1 MEGVLLSTQ
10 EAQKGRRSKRNVV
23 NDIRKHFVLI
33 KSSNHEIRLIY
44 PNNIQYNFYKFFLRL
59 LVNLTVF
66 SKVIVKRLVNIHLRF
81 PFAYL
86 PTIKINKNLRNQSF
100 ITKNENKLLIV
111 HHKSTFNFHLLRT
124 KSRKLLKSS
133 KIDLKFREIAR
144 PRLKARLRTINR

>member
-1 MEGVLLSTQ
+1 MINLPKQHTIQLLQ
-10 EAQKGRRSKRNVV
+10 V
-23 NDIRKHFVLI
+23 
-33 KSSNHEIRLIY
+33 
-44 PNNIQYNFYKFFLRL
+44 FLRL
-59 LVNLTVF
+59 LVNSTVF

-86 PTIKINKNLRNQSF
+86 PTIKINKNLKNQSF
-100 ITKNENKLLIV
+100 ITKNEKKLLIV
-111 HHKSTFNFHLLRT
+111 HHKSTFKFHLLRT